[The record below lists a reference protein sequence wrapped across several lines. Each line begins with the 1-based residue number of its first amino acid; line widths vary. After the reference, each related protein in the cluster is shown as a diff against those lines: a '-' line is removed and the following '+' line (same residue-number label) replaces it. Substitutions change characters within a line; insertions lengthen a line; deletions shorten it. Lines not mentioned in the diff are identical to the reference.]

1 MVRNVFVVVVVVVTG
16 IVIVVADK
24 EETVADFTLH
34 GVSYEETI
42 A

>member
-1 MVRNVFVVVVVVVTG
+1 LVRNVFVVVVV
-16 IVIVVADK
+16 ADN
-24 EETVADFTLH
+24 EETVTDFTLH